1 MILRKLNLVLVIT
14 GLSFCSGCAM
24 NGMKLPLR
32 DRLASL
38 DFRKRDSRAASDSG
52 LSPEFREAQK
62 VFKKDPE
69 GTLLAWARWQE
80 DVGEYGEARK
90 KYRELLV
97 AYPDNIEAQLGLARI
112 ELSCGRIQQAEDILT
127 EVAKQRPTNAPVR
140 LELGRLYTQQEDWQ
154 KAIAA
159 FEDASAIDRDNQVCR
174 YELGVAFA
182 RSHRYDQALSHLT
195 YAVGESAA
203 NYNIG
208 YVLHEQGNDAEA
220 AEWFQNA
227 LQTHPDAR
235 TAEKTHAMMAQLS
248 PKNSRNRIATRTYPS
263 ANPSTPTILSESK
276 QTILS
281 ESKQAAVDQFEPA
294 SFEAPAVHSAS
305 TSQSQASDQVLP
317 YASGETNSQEETWPS
332 TLLLPPVIQQ
342 PEEYG
347 MASPSN
353 QPTTNADG
361 RRVFRTVSHVVPQ
374 APAGQPEKS
383 GNQLPHWRGASPQT
397 AVTHGQNVAPAN
409 AAPAPAKWRGR

>member
-248 PKNSRNRIATRTYPS
+248 PKNSRNRSATRTYPS

-294 SFEAPAVHSAS
+294 SFEAPAVHAAS
-305 TSQSQASDQVLP
+305 TSQRQDSGQVLP
-317 YASGETNSQEETWPS
+317 YASGETNSQEHTWPS

-347 MASPSN
+347 MAGPSN

-361 RRVFRTVSHVVPQ
+361 RSVFRTVSHVVPQ

-383 GNQLPHWRGASPQT
+383 GTQLPHWRGASPQT
-397 AVTHGQNVAPAN
+397 AVTHGQNVAPAP
-409 AAPAPAKWRGR
+409 APAPAKWRGR